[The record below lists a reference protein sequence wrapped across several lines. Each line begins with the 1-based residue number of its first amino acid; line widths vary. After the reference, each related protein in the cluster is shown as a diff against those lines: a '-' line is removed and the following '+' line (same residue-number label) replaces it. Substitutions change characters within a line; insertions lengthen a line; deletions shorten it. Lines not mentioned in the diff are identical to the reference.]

1 MRQVRKQVL
10 DGVWDDVCRVMM
22 SVIVDKVREEIQ
34 KTVNS
39 FSPVAIA
46 PHWYLALNDRG
57 RPVHDFVLQR
67 LFEEMT

>member
-1 MRQVRKQVL
+1 
-10 DGVWDDVCRVMM
+10 MM